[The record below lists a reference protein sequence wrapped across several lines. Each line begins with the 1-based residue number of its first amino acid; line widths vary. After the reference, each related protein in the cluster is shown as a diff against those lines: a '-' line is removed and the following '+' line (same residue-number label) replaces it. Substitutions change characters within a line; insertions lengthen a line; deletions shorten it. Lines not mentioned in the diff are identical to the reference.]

1 MKSIL
6 LKGVPHLI
14 AILSFIVI
22 SSIFYSPAVAGKKLV
37 AGDTNQWKGMSK
49 ELLDHYKTTGE
60 DAMWTGSMF
69 SGMPS
74 DQILVMN
81 RGNIISQLDNVYKLW
96 LPRPIDILFKAMLGF
111 YILLMC
117 LRINPVV
124 GAAAAISFGL
134 SSIFILYIGAGHA
147 SKMISL
153 GYIAP
158 MLGGVIYA
166 FRKNAWKGALITA
179 LFLALQIGA
188 NHLQMTYYA
197 FILLLIV
204 GVGEV
209 IKLTMEKKLK
219 SLPRIAGFLVLA
231 GILGVLPN
239 YGSLT
244 STAEYGKYS
253 TRGETELTLKA
264 NENTSMQT
272 TTAEG
277 LAKDYILEYSMAN
290 GEWFSAYVPNVKGGA
305 TDLLMNNEE
314 AKKAVKSAQMRQALS
329 QNRIYSYWG
338 EQGYTKGA
346 FYFGALMFF
355 LAICCITT
363 IKDPLSYSLLAVAII
378 SILASW
384 KLGWI
389 PEFFIEKIPL
399 WNKFRDTKMMLVLLM
414 LIVPLLGAIFLDK
427 FLGDKEFRVNKKIL
441 FAGTAGGFLL
451 LNIILLASPG
461 SIFSFFSSAESLA
474 FKDAGKSAEGKQ
486 FLAEVIKGR
495 HAIFNADLIRSLGV
509 FILGALILSVAIFKS
524 QFIKYLSFALAI
536 VFIGDMW
543 SVSSRYTK
551 DDSYEDI
558 SDSAI
563 PFAAGE
569 AEKNI
574 LTIEKENI
582 PGFDKKLTEVT
593 QVYQDATGDNKNTK
607 KNLLQREL
615 ETLMQNSNYRVLNI
629 VNPFSDARTSFY
641 HKSIG
646 GYHGAKLKNYQEL
659 SEFYLTPEINEMR
672 ADLQANKLPAGDYK
686 FLNMLN
692 TKYFIY
698 SPDAP
703 PIPNSGAMGNAW
715 LVNEL
720 EVVKSADDEMTA
732 LKNLAIAS
740 TAVIQEKFAE
750 GIKTS
755 FSSDGKITMTDYK
768 PNQISYSVT
777 TNQDVYAV
785 FSEIYYPVSWN
796 AYADGTK
803 VEHQKVNYALRGL
816 SIPAGTKEVVFKYE
830 PATFITGKTISKVSS
845 LILLVLGALGL
856 FLSFKNSRFASSS
869 LLEE

>member
-1 MKSIL
+1 M
-6 LKGVPHLI
+6 
-14 AILSFIVI
+14 
-22 SSIFYSPAVAGKKLV
+22 
-37 AGDTNQWKGMSK
+37 
-49 ELLDHYKTTGE
+49 
-60 DAMWTGSMF
+60 
-69 SGMPS
+69 
-74 DQILVMN
+74 
-81 RGNIISQLDNVYKLW
+81 
-96 LPRPIDILFKAMLGF
+96 
-111 YILLMC
+111 
-117 LRINPVV
+117 
-124 GAAAAISFGL
+124 
-134 SSIFILYIGAGHA
+134 
-147 SKMISL
+147 
-153 GYIAP
+153 
-158 MLGGVIYA
+158 
-166 FRKNAWKGALITA
+166 
-179 LFLALQIGA
+179 
-188 NHLQMTYYA
+188 
-197 FILLLIV
+197 
-204 GVGEV
+204 
-209 IKLTMEKKLK
+209 
-219 SLPRIAGFLVLA
+219 
-231 GILGVLPN
+231 
-239 YGSLT
+239 
-244 STAEYGKYS
+244 
-253 TRGETELTLKA
+253 
-264 NENTSMQT
+264 
-272 TTAEG
+272 
-277 LAKDYILEYSMAN
+277 
-290 GEWFSAYVPNVKGGA
+290 
-305 TDLLMNNEE
+305 
-314 AKKAVKSAQMRQALS
+314 
-329 QNRIYSYWG
+329 
-338 EQGYTKGA
+338 
-346 FYFGALMFF
+346 
-355 LAICCITT
+355 
-363 IKDPLSYSLLAVAII
+363 
-378 SILASW
+378 
-384 KLGWI
+384 
-389 PEFFIEKIPL
+389 
-399 WNKFRDTKMMLVLLM
+399 
-414 LIVPLLGAIFLDK
+414 
-427 FLGDKEFRVNKKIL
+427 
-441 FAGTAGGFLL
+441 
-451 LNIILLASPG
+451 
-461 SIFSFFSSAESLA
+461 
-474 FKDAGKSAEGKQ
+474 
-486 FLAEVIKGR
+486 AEVIKGR